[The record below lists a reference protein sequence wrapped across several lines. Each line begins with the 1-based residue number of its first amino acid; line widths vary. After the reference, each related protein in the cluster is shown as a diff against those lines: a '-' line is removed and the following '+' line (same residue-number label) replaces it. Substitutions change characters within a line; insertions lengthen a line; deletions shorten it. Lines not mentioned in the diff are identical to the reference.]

1 MVDFIKIVCQPVDFD
16 LPVSLFGD
24 GQVGGFE
31 CAFLRLLQIKGA
43 FMLFAAEARLVNSDR
58 KLLNVFYQAAV
69 VIGDNDLKFIF
80 TRLVRRNVQG
90 QGFPVSDRF

>member
-1 MVDFIKIVCQPVDFD
+1 MDFD

>member
-24 GQVGGFE
+24 GQVGGFK

>member
-1 MVDFIKIVCQPVDFD
+1 
-16 LPVSLFGD
+16 
-24 GQVGGFE
+24 
-31 CAFLRLLQIKGA
+31 
-43 FMLFAAEARLVNSDR
+43 MLFAAEARLVNSDR

>member
-1 MVDFIKIVCQPVDFD
+1 MDFD

-24 GQVGGFE
+24 GQVGCFE
-31 CAFLRLLQIKGA
+31 CAFFRLLQIKGA
-43 FMLFAAEARLVNSDR
+43 FMLVAAEARLVNSDR